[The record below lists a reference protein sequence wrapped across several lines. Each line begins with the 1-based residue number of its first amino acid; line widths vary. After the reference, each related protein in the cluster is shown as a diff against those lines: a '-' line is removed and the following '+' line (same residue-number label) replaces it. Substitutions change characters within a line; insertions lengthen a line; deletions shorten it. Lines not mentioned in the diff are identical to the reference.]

1 MMKKLSVSVRKL
13 VEFVMMGG
21 SIDSRFTGS
30 NVMQEGTRTHQRLQ
44 ASRGENYEK
53 EVYLSIEIQID
64 DFELH
69 IEGRC
74 DGVYRNEKQVIIEEI
89 KTTARDLNSV
99 TEEDYKTYWAQ
110 LKMYA
115 YIYCLKNG
123 LDHITVHMV
132 YAKREN
138 EDEKTFEK
146 HYELRE
152 LTMFVE
158 EIAKEYLSFQK
169 QLWKLKQARME
180 SISKLKF
187 PYDSYRTGQRDL
199 AKAVY
204 KTIREEKRVFAKA
217 ATGIGKTIATIFPS
231 VISLQEGKQEKIMYL
246 TAKTITKMVAEDSFR
261 LLIENGLEI
270 KVVTITAKE
279 KICFQEETICQKE
292 FCPFADGYY
301 DRLKEGIKDIL
312 DNERLM
318 DRKIIELYAKK
329 HQLCPF
335 EFSLDLAMFA
345 DVVICDYNYF
355 FDPKV
360 RLQRWGDFHKETI
373 LLIDEAHNLVDRSRE
388 MLSASLSKSVFLQV
402 SREIKGLDRELY
414 LKLKEVNDTLLK
426 WKKEL
431 LKTNE
436 FVLDDKPSLL
446 IEVLEEAVEACEQW
460 LLRNPSGMAHQEI
473 LEAYFAGQDFLRI
486 AKVYNDLYKTIVTI
500 YKSEVTVKLACMDSS
515 AAIMDSTSKAVATVF
530 FSATLH
536 PLGYFQTVL
545 GGEEHDYYIS
555 INTPFHQDQIKVYA
569 KNISTKYQ
577 DRQNSIQPIAE
588 AIREVFH
595 SEKGNFLVFF
605 PSYEYLSLVFE
616 AYEKFAVEDSI
627 ETLVQQPV
635 MTETERELFL
645 DRFNPDREGTLLA
658 FAVLGGIFSEG
669 IDLKGNRLN
678 GVGIIGV
685 GLPRLSLERNV
696 MKEHFQKQGQN
707 GFDFAYVYPGMNKV
721 QQAGGRLIRSEQD
734 TGFLLLVD
742 DRYFYPKYRELL
754 PPEWQNFKRK

>member
-44 ASRGENYEK
+44 AERGDNYEK
-53 EVYLSIEIQID
+53 EVYLSIELQVED
-64 DFELH
+64 YELH
-69 IEGRC
+69 VEGRC
-74 DGVYRNEKQVIIEEI
+74 DGIYRNENQVIIEEI

-99 TEEDYKTYWAQ
+99 TVEDYKAYWAQ

-123 LDHITVHMV
+123 LNHITVHMV

-138 EDEKTFEK
+138 KDEKTFEK
-146 HYELRE
+146 QFELND

-169 QLWKLKQARME
+169 HLWKLKQARTE
-180 SISKLKF
+180 SISNLKF
-187 PYDSYRTGQRDL
+187 PYESYRTGQRDL

-204 KTIREEKRVFAKA
+204 KTVREEKRVFAKA

-231 VISLQEGKQEKIMYL
+231 VMSLQDGKQEKIMYL
-246 TAKTITKMVAEDSFR
+246 TAKTVTKMVAEDSFR
-261 LLIENGLEI
+261 LLIEKGLEI
-270 KVVTITAKE
+270 KTVTITAKE

-301 DRLKEGIKDIL
+301 DRLKEGIRDIL
-312 DNERLM
+312 ENERLM

-388 MLSASLSKSVFLQV
+388 MLSASLSKSVFLQAA
-402 SREIKGLDRELY
+402 REVKELDRELY
-414 LKLKEVNDTLLK
+414 LKTKKVNDELLR

-431 LKTNE
+431 VTTSE
-436 FVLDDKPSLL
+436 FVFDDKPSH
-446 IEVLEEAVEACEQW
+446 IMEVLVEAVEACEQW
-460 LLRNPSGMAHQEI
+460 LIRNPSGMAHQEI
-473 LEAYFAGQDFLRI
+473 MEAYFAGQDFLRI
-486 AKVYNDLYKTIVTI
+486 AKVFNERYKTIVTI
-500 YKSEVTVKLACMDSS
+500 FKSEVLVKLACMDSS
-515 AAIMDSTSKAVATVF
+515 ATIKELTSKAVATVF

-555 INTPFHQDQIKVYA
+555 INTPFHPDQIKVYA

-577 DRQNSIQPIAE
+577 ERQDSIQPIVAV
-588 AIREVFH
+588 IREVFH

-616 AYEKFAVEDSI
+616 AYERFALEDSV

-635 MTETERELFL
+635 MTETERAVFL
-645 DRFNPDREGTLLA
+645 ERFDPEREGTFIA

-669 IDLKGNRLN
+669 IDLKGDRLN
-678 GVGIIGV
+678 GVGIVGV
-685 GLPRLSLERNV
+685 GLPRISLERNV
-696 MKEHFQKQGQN
+696 MKDHFQKQGQN

-734 TGFLLLVD
+734 TGFILLID
-742 DRYFYPKYRELL
+742 DRYFYPKYRDLL
-754 PPEWQNFKRK
+754 PPEWQNFIRK

>member
-246 TAKTITKMVAEDSFR
+246 TAKTVTKMVAEDSFR

-402 SREIKGLDRELY
+402 SREIKGLDREVY
-414 LKLKEVNDTLLK
+414 LKLKAVNDTLLK

-436 FVLDDKPSLL
+436 FVFDDKPSLL

-635 MTETERELFL
+635 MTEAEREQFL
-645 DRFNPDREGTLLA
+645 DRFNPDREGTFLA

>member
-1 MMKKLSVSVRKL
+1 MMKKLLVSVRKL

-44 ASRGENYEK
+44 ASRGDNYEK
-53 EVYLSIEIQID
+53 EVYLSIQIQID

-169 QLWKLKQARME
+169 QLWKLKQARTE

-187 PYDSYRTGQRDL
+187 PYDTYRTGQRDL

-246 TAKTITKMVAEDSFR
+246 TAKTVTKMVAEDSFR

-270 KVVTITAKE
+270 KVVTVTAKE

-360 RLQRWGDFHKETI
+360 RLQRWGDFHKEAI

-414 LKLKEVNDTLLK
+414 LKLKAVNDTMLK

-436 FVLDDKPSLL
+436 FVFDDKPPLL

-486 AKVYNDLYKTIVTI
+486 AKVYNNRYKTIVTI

-645 DRFNPDREGTLLA
+645 DRFNPDRKGTFIA

-669 IDLKGNRLN
+669 IDLKGDRLN